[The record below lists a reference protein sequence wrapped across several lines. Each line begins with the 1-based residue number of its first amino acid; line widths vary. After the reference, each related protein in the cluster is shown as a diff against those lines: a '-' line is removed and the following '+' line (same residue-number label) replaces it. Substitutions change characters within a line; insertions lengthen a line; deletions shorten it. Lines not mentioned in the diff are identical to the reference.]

1 MVFQLRDYQ
10 KRAVQDCLDFIRKYP
25 KGRAGL
31 CVLPTAAGKSLC
43 ISELSHKLRQ
53 PVLALAPS
61 KELVQQNYD
70 KYMTYSNDA
79 GIYSASLKRKE
90 IGTVTFGTIGSVIS
104 AADKFRA
111 IGVKVLIV
119 DEAHIG
125 SSSEN
130 KIYALCK
137 KIGIQWVIG
146 MTATPIIL
154 KTAFTGGAELRMMN
168 RSRDSFFQEIFH
180 VTQISELTLQ
190 GYWSKVNY
198 MPVQGIKENMLR
210 YNTTGKEFTEESLKR
225 FSEENDILG
234 KIKIA
239 HQQLKI
245 RGRKKILIFMPTVQ
259 ESFDLSAIIVGSRV
273 IHGGTKDTERDF
285 IVNDFM
291 YGNTDTVIN
300 VNVLGT
306 GFDFPLLDA
315 GIHARPTN
323 SASLW
328 YQHVGRFVRIHK
340 DKKDADLIDLSG
352 NFKRFGMVE
361 DFTFE
366 DDPTHKWSMFSG
378 NRKLT
383 NVDLRFGRPEYKTVQ
398 KLANKEYEC
407 YFWPFG
413 KHKGTEMSLLPKEY
427 LKWVSSDEFQPT
439 YSSAIQAKNRAIKFL
454 SE

>member
-315 GIHARPTN
+315 GIHARP
-323 SASLW
+323 
-328 YQHVGRFVRIHK
+328 
-340 DKKDADLIDLSG
+340 
-352 NFKRFGMVE
+352 RFGMVE

-398 KLANKEYEC
+398 KLANKEYDS

-427 LKWVSSDEFQPT
+427 LKWVSSDDFQPT

-454 SE
+454 SK